1 MFHDILE
8 YVLSVLLIWFRSTLA
23 PFFSPVTSLDIQ
35 LHPDYYVVIND
46 VKTTAAPV
54 RKTKPKGRHP
64 HKALS
69 AAFVRSAPPG
79 RHCDGNGLYLFVQPS
94 GARSWV
100 QRLVIRGR
108 RRDFGLGSVALVPLA
123 EAREKARSNRK
134 LAREGGD
141 PLTERRRARN
151 MPSFAEAVKRVVE
164 QKRSGWRNPRQA
176 QDWMVSLGRYAFPH
190 IGRLPVSE
198 VTSADVIGILA
209 PIWHEKPPTARKL
222 RQRIRAVLE
231 WAVAMEFRI
240 DNPCDR
246 VGSVLGTQDA
256 VVRHMRALPHREV
269 AAALRKVRASDAA
282 PVARL
287 AFEFLVLTAA
297 RWGEVRWAE
306 WPEIDPAE
314 GMWTVPATRMKSKRE
329 HRVPLCGRATEIL
342 AEARTLED
350 GAARLVFTR
359 RGGEPLAEGVLRHLL
374 RRNGIAAVPHGFRS
388 SFRDW
393 AAEET
398 DHPREVVEAAL
409 AHVVKNKVEAAYR
422 RTDLFERRRV
432 LMEDWARYLAGG
444 SR

>member
-1 MFHDILE
+1 M
-8 YVLSVLLIWFRSTLA
+8 VSLLRVRSNLD
-23 PFFSPVTSLDIQ
+23 PFLLPETSLDIQ
-35 LHPDYYVVIND
+35 LHPLYYVVIIN
-46 VKTTAAPV
+46 VKNTTAPV
-54 RKTKPKGRHP
+54 RRTKPKGRHP

-108 RRDFGLGSVALVPLA
+108 RRDFGLGSVALVTLA
-123 EAREKARSNRK
+123 EAREKARANRK

-141 PLTERRRARN
+141 PLAERMRARN

-164 QKRSGWRNPRQA
+164 QKRPGWRNPRVA

-269 AAALRKVRASDAA
+269 ASAVRRVRASNAA
-282 PVARL
+282 PVSML

-306 WPEIDPAE
+306 WSEFDPVE
-314 GMWTVPATRMKSKRE
+314 GTWTVPATRMKSKRE
-329 HRVPLCGRATEIL
+329 HRVPLCGRAKEIL
-342 AEARTLED
+342 AETRTLD
-350 GAARLVFTR
+350 GGTARLVFTR
-359 RGGEPLAEGVLRHLL
+359 RDGKPLAEGALRHLL
-374 RRNGIAAVPHGFRS
+374 RRNEISAVPHGFRS

-432 LMEDWARYLAGG
+432 LMEDWAGYLAGG
-444 SR
+444 SRQLVSGRRR

>member
-1 MFHDILE
+1 M
-8 YVLSVLLIWFRSTLA
+8 
-23 PFFSPVTSLDIQ
+23 PVTSLDIQ
-35 LHPDYYVVIND
+35 LHPLYYVVMIE
-46 VKTTAAPV
+46 VKNTTAPV

-108 RRDFGLGSVALVPLA
+108 RRDFGLGSVALVSLA
-123 EAREKARSNRK
+123 EAREKARANRK

-141 PLTERRRARN
+141 PLAERRRAWN
-151 MPSFAEAVKRVVE
+151 MPTFAEAVKRVVE
-164 QKRSGWRNPRQA
+164 QKRPGWRNPRVA
-176 QDWMVSLGRYAFPH
+176 LDWMVSLGRYAIPH

-269 AAALRKVRASDAA
+269 ASAVRRVRASDAA
-282 PVARL
+282 PVSML

-306 WPEIDPAE
+306 WSEIDPAQ
-314 GMWTVPATRMKSKRE
+314 GTWTVPGTRMKSKRE
-329 HRVPLCGRATEIL
+329 HRVPLCGRAKEIL
-342 AEARTLED
+342 AETQTLE
-350 GAARLVFTR
+350 GGTARLVFTR
-359 RGGEPLAEGVLRHLL
+359 RGGRPLAEGALRHLL

-432 LMEDWARYLAGG
+432 LMEDWASYLAGG
-444 SR
+444 CGPLLVSGRRR